1 MAVARI
7 PPWLPHRS
15 RQSRQSRPVAETGV
29 DIASV
34 SDTRDT
40 DATEEMSTTDEAK
53 ALVTQETRRGP
64 ATHRS
69 GADHREEVAA
79 DTGRLR
85 RRATRDDRAPGHT
98 VVSLDVASVW
108 RAAWVVLAALVLAS
122 LAAFFFSDGAPVI
135 FIVTMGFFASIALEP
150 AVARL
155 ARWMPRPLATAL
167 VMILVTALVVLFG
180 LAFGGLL
187 RDQVIQ
193 LLVSAPALAEGAV
206 RWTNETF
213 DTRFEAAT
221 ILDQVRLDSRSIAQ
235 IITTLAGGVLGVV
248 GSLASAAFTTFSFL
262 FFTYYLSADAPRLR
276 TWVAQLFPPRQ
287 QVVVLTLWQLTLTK
301 VGGYVAAR
309 VVLALICSTCT
320 GAFLYIIDMP
330 YWLPLAIWTGVVAQ
344 FVPTIGTYL
353 AILLPVLVGLLGPE
367 PAKGIWTF
375 VFAVVYQQIEN
386 LTWEPRISARAVSVH
401 PAVSFASALLGAA
414 LFGVSGALVGVPV
427 SATLIAVFDI
437 YKQRYEL
444 SSAAEAEAFAAIR
457 PDHG

>member
-15 RQSRQSRPVAETGV
+15 RQSRPAAETGV

-40 DATEEMSTTDEAK
+40 DATEEMTTADEAK
-53 ALVTQETRRGP
+53 ALVARETRRGP

-69 GADHREEVAA
+69 GAGHREEVAA
-79 DTGRLR
+79 GTGRSR

-248 GSLASAAFTTFSFL
+248 GSLASAAFTTF
-262 FFTYYLSADAPRLR
+262 
-276 TWVAQLFPPRQ
+276 
-287 QVVVLTLWQLTLTK
+287 
-301 VGGYVAAR
+301 
-309 VVLALICSTCT
+309 
-320 GAFLYIIDMP
+320 
-330 YWLPLAIWTGVVAQ
+330 
-344 FVPTIGTYL
+344 
-353 AILLPVLVGLLGPE
+353 
-367 PAKGIWTF
+367 
-375 VFAVVYQQIEN
+375 
-386 LTWEPRISARAVSVH
+386 
-401 PAVSFASALLGAA
+401 
-414 LFGVSGALVGVPV
+414 
-427 SATLIAVFDI
+427 
-437 YKQRYEL
+437 
-444 SSAAEAEAFAAIR
+444 
-457 PDHG
+457 